1 MDYTPDGN
9 HLFIAK
15 PGALYRVSGLKDADF
30 SLTANPGVNDIPD
43 GVTQKLISIPGAS
56 GRTVTSVNVNQNDSN
71 HVVVTLGGYG
81 NSSYVFESKNACDVN
96 PSWTNITGDLPSM
109 PVYDAVIDVDDSRRI
124 ILGTD
129 LGVWVTETGGSKWEE
144 SNNGMARVPVF
155 EIRGYEWKPWEGMSM
170 YIGTHGRG
178 YFKSTTLLTG
188 TKNIASNKLN
198 ATVAPNPTSD
208 FTQISFT
215 ASKSGIA
222 ILSVYDL
229 SGKVVLT
236 QNIQIVNGANKAQL
250 NVSGLKQGYYLASV
264 SGDVNT
270 KAVKI
275 LVK

>member
-1 MDYTPDGN
+1 
-9 HLFIAK
+9 
-15 PGALYRVSGLKDADF
+15 
-30 SLTANPGVNDIPD
+30 
-43 GVTQKLISIPGAS
+43 
-56 GRTVTSVNVNQNDSN
+56 VNQNDSN

-81 NSSYVFESKNACDVN
+81 NSSYVFESKNACDLN
-96 PSWTNITGDLPSM
+96 PTWTNITGDLPSM

-129 LGVWVTETGGSKWEE
+129 LGVWVTENGGTKWEE

-155 EIRGYEWKPWEGMSM
+155 EIRGYEWNPWEGMSM

-208 FTQISFT
+208 LTQISFT

-222 ILSVYDL
+222 RLSVYDL